1 MGGSYYCYVQKNYV
15 STFLK
20 VDLTFRKSFT
30 FTNNVF
36 YQKNLPVNFQ
46 NFEQSYTTLRKR
58 ENRLFNDETVRRLP
72 DFSTNHPL
80 TSEWQIRK
88 KSWKRF
94 ARYLRS
100 QESCQTIL
108 EVGCGNGWMTKELA
122 ALNKEVCA
130 IDVHEKELL
139 QAARLFNSD
148 SISFVYGDVFTLPL
162 DDKRFDLIILA
173 SSVQYFE
180 DLQRLLQRL
189 TAFSKPH
196 GEIHILD
203 SPIYRASELDSAKK
217 RSESYFAHREQPE
230 MTLHYFHHSYEELQN
245 YKWKFLNRPNIFTHT
260 INALFPKTNTS
271 PFPWIRIQ
279 VNGPDL

>member
-1 MGGSYYCYVQKNYV
+1 MGGSYYCYVEKNYV

-20 VDLTFRKSFT
+20 VDLTFQKSFT

-36 YQKNLPVNFQ
+36 YQKNPPVNFQ
-46 NFEQSYTTLRKR
+46 KFERAYTTLRKR

-80 TSEWQIRK
+80 TREWQIRK

-94 ARYLRS
+94 SRYLGGHA
-100 QESCQTIL
+100 SCQTIL

-130 IDVHEKELL
+130 IDVHEMELL

-148 SISFVYGDVFTLPL
+148 TISFVYGDVFTLPL

-180 DLQRLLQRL
+180 DLHHLLQRL
-189 TAFSKPH
+189 TVLTRPN

-203 SPIYRASELDSAKK
+203 SPMYRARELSSAKK
-217 RSESYFAHREQPE
+217 RSESYFSHQEQSE
-230 MTLHYFHHSYEELQN
+230 MTSHYFHHSYEELQN
-245 YKWKFLNRPNIFTHT
+245 YKWEFLYRPNIFTHA
-260 INALFPKTNTS
+260 INALFPKENTS
-271 PFPWIRIQ
+271 PFPWIRIH

>member
-1 MGGSYYCYVQKNYV
+1 MGGSYYCYVEKNYV

-20 VDLTFRKSFT
+20 VDLTFQKSFT

-36 YQKNLPVNFQ
+36 YQKNPPVNFQ
-46 NFEQSYTTLRKR
+46 KFERAYTTLRKR

-80 TSEWQIRK
+80 TREWQIRK

-94 ARYLRS
+94 SRYLGGHA
-100 QESCQTIL
+100 SCQTIL

-130 IDVHEKELL
+130 IDVHEMELL

-148 SISFVYGDVFTLPL
+148 TISFVYGDVFTLPL

-180 DLQRLLQRL
+180 DLHHLLQRL
-189 TAFSKPH
+189 TALTRPN

-203 SPIYRASELDSAKK
+203 SPMYRARELSSAKK
-217 RSESYFAHREQPE
+217 RSESYFSHQEQSE
-230 MTLHYFHHSYEELQN
+230 MTSHYFHHSYEELQN
-245 YKWKFLNRPNIFTHT
+245 YKWEFLYRPNIFTHA
-260 INALFPKTNTS
+260 INALFPKENTS
-271 PFPWIRIQ
+271 PFPWIRIH